1 MTIRIYQ
8 TPISSIQLLVGPVL
22 HVAEAQA
29 PEGAGEVLP
38 AAREHRSSPDGRHQE
53 PSVHQG
59 ILSDAGCG

>member
-1 MTIRIYQ
+1 MTICIYQ
-8 TPISSIQLLVGPVL
+8 TPIFSFLVGPVL